1 LRYLAAT
8 IWEHIMCRLRLLYRQ
23 DHIYITR
30 WDRDL
35 PEVLEALAK
44 APMGPGPEVRW
55 VDRRGQ
61 A

>member
-1 LRYLAAT
+1 
-8 IWEHIMCRLRLLYRQ
+8 MCRLRLLYRQ